1 MSNLSGK
8 KGLILGV
15 GNQRSIA
22 WAMAEQLQQQGAE
35 LGLTFLSDPKGRFEA
50 NVRKLGDQVGA
61 TFIHECDVS
70 IDESIQQMADALKA
84 KWDRLDFLIHSL
96 AYADQQDLQIPF
108 SSTSREGFS
117 KAHLISAYSLMPLT
131 HHLLPLMKES
141 DGASILSISFIG
153 SVLAVPNYNVM
164 GPAKAALESSVRYLA
179 RELGPEN
186 IRANVISPGAIRTLS
201 ASGIKNF
208 SEMLRVA
215 GEHSAMKRTATQEEV
230 GKTAAFLCS
239 DASSAITGQVIY
251 VDCGYSIMAN

>member
-1 MSNLSGK
+1 MSDLSGK

-35 LGLTFLSDPKGRFEA
+35 LGLTFLSDSKGRFEA

-108 SSTSREGFS
+108 SSTS
-117 KAHLISAYSLMPLT
+117 
-131 HHLLPLMKES
+131 
-141 DGASILSISFIG
+141 
-153 SVLAVPNYNVM
+153 
-164 GPAKAALESSVRYLA
+164 
-179 RELGPEN
+179 
-186 IRANVISPGAIRTLS
+186 
-201 ASGIKNF
+201 
-208 SEMLRVA
+208 
-215 GEHSAMKRTATQEEV
+215 
-230 GKTAAFLCS
+230 
-239 DASSAITGQVIY
+239 
-251 VDCGYSIMAN
+251 

>member
-1 MSNLSGK
+1 MSDLSGK

-131 HHLLPLMKES
+131 HHLLPLMRES

-164 GPAKAALESSVRYLA
+164 G
-179 RELGPEN
+179 
-186 IRANVISPGAIRTLS
+186 LS
-201 ASGIKNF
+201 LI
-208 SEMLRVA
+208 
-215 GEHSAMKRTATQEEV
+215 H
-230 GKTAAFLCS
+230 
-239 DASSAITGQVIY
+239 I
-251 VDCGYSIMAN
+251 